1 VRSAL
6 TLFSSCSRPL
16 VLTIV
21 VALGVSCSSLYGFIG
36 YFHYEQVAK
45 DERLAAERA
54 EHANADL
61 QDALDRLRDQLA
73 AARAQIEVL
82 RNEPAGQL
90 VISDRYKLDRVAQLT
105 GALDQIPRDLHLTV
119 PQPGTLATRLAWETT
134 QFSNALTAGT
144 SISIDQTNKL
154 QRLSAERDEALA
166 ERDQLRARVGDL
178 EQRLSSLQPGEALVA
193 APKVAPDNGSVIGR
207 ATAAAAAQG
216 TATVAA
222 APEQPRQGF
231 KNFASPVWVPDHFSD
246 ESGPIVGD
254 PVARVRKRALNRKD
268 GSA

>member
-6 TLFSSCSRPL
+6 ALFSACSRPL
-16 VLTIV
+16 VLTVV
-21 VALGVSCSSLYGFIG
+21 VALVVSCSSIYGFIG

-73 AARAQIEVL
+73 AARAQIEAL

-105 GALDQIPRDLHLTV
+105 RALDQVPFDLHLTDS
-119 PQPGTLATRLAWETT
+119 QAARLASRLAWEPTKL
-134 QFSNALTAGT
+134 SDMRTART
-144 SISIDQTNKL
+144 LISIDQTTKL
-154 QRLSAERDEALA
+154 RQLSAERDEALA
-166 ERDQLRARVGDL
+166 ERDQFRSRVADL
-178 EQRLSSLQPGEALVA
+178 EQRLSSLQSEGVLVA
-193 APKVAPDNGSVIGR
+193 APNVVPDNGSLIAR
-207 ATAAAAAQG
+207 ATADATAQG
-216 TATVAA
+216 TATAEA
-222 APEQPRQGF
+222 APEQPRHVL

-246 ESGPIVGD
+246 ESRPIL
-254 PVARVRKRALNRKD
+254 PRAPKRALNRKN